1 MRRYYLQFTAQCAA
15 LLPGARRCARH
26 ERLSGPWS
34 WRPASGRALVAA
46 AMLTALGLPLVAG
59 APTAA
64 QAASGAPGAAST
76 HGTRAA
82 ESQDGLIHITLI
94 PGASEARYIMQVRTF
109 GQPPRPATCSTR
121 DVSGEVVLR
130 LDGSV
135 VSELSRTTVDQ
146 RSLRCAAPLRDD
158 MAQQLLQTAQHP
170 TATFIAQS
178 APGLPVPLTPG
189 PQNYQMV
196 GDQIVRG
203 ISRSVTYDT
212 SGNSTTEAFAGSSRA
227 TLKMSDFGIN
237 PPKIGPLISVDD
249 EMIAEVDIQAA
260 VTAPPM
266 PAAESADGPAPDA
279 VP

>member
-1 MRRYYLQFTAQCAA
+1 MRHHFMQLTARCAA
-15 LLPGARRCARH
+15 LLHGTCRLTLHR
-26 ERLSGPWS
+26 RLSGSWS
-34 WRPASGRALVAA
+34 RRSASGRALLAV
-46 AMLTALGLPLVAG
+46 AMLTTLGGPLVAG
-59 APTAA
+59 APEAA
-64 QAASGAPGAAST
+64 QAASGETSAASAL
-76 HGTRAA
+76 GTRAA

-94 PGASEARYIMQVRTF
+94 PGASEARYIMQVRTL

-121 DVSGEVVLR
+121 DVSGEIVLR
-130 LDGSV
+130 PDGSV

-170 TATFIAQS
+170 TSTFIAQS

-212 SGNSTTEAFAGSSRA
+212 SGNSTTEAFAGTSRA

-237 PPKIGPLISVDD
+237 PPRIGPLVSVDD

-266 PAAESADGPAPDA
+266 PAAEGADGPAPDA